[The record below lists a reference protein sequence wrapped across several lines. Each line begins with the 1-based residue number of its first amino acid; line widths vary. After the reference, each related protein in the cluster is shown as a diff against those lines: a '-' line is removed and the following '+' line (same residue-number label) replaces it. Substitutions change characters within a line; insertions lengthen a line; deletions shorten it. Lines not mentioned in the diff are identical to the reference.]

1 MLYSTTG
8 DKPRQKMGIPS
19 SHITRTIMVRNQIIS
34 GAVCTADGGLAAGA
48 ITKEQGLSHKLNRS
62 LSSRQVKKQKS
73 FYQDSRNGVLV
84 FFHAASSKLR

>member
-1 MLYSTTG
+1 MPYSTTG

-48 ITKEQGLSHKLNRS
+48 ITKEQGLSHKRCETAPC
-62 LSSRQVKKQKS
+62 S
-73 FYQDSRNGVLV
+73 FVRYQAL
-84 FFHAASSKLR
+84 